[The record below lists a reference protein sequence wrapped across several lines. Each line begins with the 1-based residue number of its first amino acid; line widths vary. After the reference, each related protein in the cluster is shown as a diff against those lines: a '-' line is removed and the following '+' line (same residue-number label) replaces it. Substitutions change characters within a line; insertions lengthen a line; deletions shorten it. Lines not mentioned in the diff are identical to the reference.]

1 MRLCILRKK
10 AHSILHEDQD
20 PIFPSIVASHQKQ
33 IKRGSLPPTPLLCN
47 AHLSVM
53 MFQQARS
60 KGGMEKVVAGGKT
73 NNVANLVEMY
83 RYTCMEVLTE
93 KGVR

>member
-1 MRLCILRKK
+1 MKIKIPFFHPSSLRIK
-10 AHSILHEDQD
+10 E
-20 PIFPSIVASHQKQ
+20 Q

-60 KGGMEKVVAGGKT
+60 KEGMKKVVAGGKT
-73 NNVANLVEMY
+73 NNVANLVGIY
-83 RYTCMEVLTE
+83 RYTCMEVSTE
-93 KGVR
+93 TGVR